1 MNVSLSTLK
10 QRIIAALAVSLC
22 VHALFLWLPD
32 VELPAM
38 ERDLPPLMAKLEPI
52 TLEAKRSSPKTSLK
66 TPIASKPV
74 EAPPEAVT
82 PTVFEPTSEISAAEA
97 ERLIAANE
105 TAIARALDAA
115 SGVVATTESSLPT
128 PTPLPKHVLLKFE
141 VRKGAGGITAA
152 SMQHTLDIGDDG
164 QYKLAATAKMV
175 GLAKLFFNGSLSQL
189 SEGTTDGQRLYP
201 RQYTEEKLE
210 GSTTKNRSAIFDT
223 NSNQMIF
230 DNGSQTTL
238 SADAQDMLSILYQSP
253 AVPADGDEL
262 DIAVTDGSSLDRY
275 RFQVTTDEM
284 IITPMGKLKAIHY
297 RKLHPP
303 GEKGLGIWFAREYR
317 NLPVKIH
324 TIDTDGSV
332 KFEFIITEI
341 RLSEN

>member
-1 MNVSLSTLK
+1 
-10 QRIIAALAVSLC
+10 
-22 VHALFLWLPD
+22 
-32 VELPAM
+32 M

-52 TLEAKRSSPKTSLK
+52 TLEAKRSSPKKSLK
-66 TPIASKPV
+66 TSIASKPV
-74 EAPPEAVT
+74 EAPPEAVN
-82 PTVFEPTSEISAAEA
+82 PTVFDSPSEISAAEA
-97 ERLIAANE
+97 ERLIAENE
-105 TAIARALDAA
+105 TAIARALDAV
-115 SGVVATTESSLPT
+115 SGVVATSERSLPS
-128 PTPLPKHVLLKFE
+128 PTPLPKHALLKFE

-152 SMQHTLDIGDDG
+152 NMQHTLDIGEDG

-189 SEGTTDGQRLYP
+189 SEGKTDGQRLYP
-201 RQYTEEKLE
+201 RKYTEEKLE
-210 GSTTKNRSAIFDT
+210 GNTTKNRSAIFDT

-230 DNGSQTTL
+230 DTGSQTTL

-253 AVPADGDEL
+253 AVPAEGDAL

-341 RLSEN
+341 LLSDN